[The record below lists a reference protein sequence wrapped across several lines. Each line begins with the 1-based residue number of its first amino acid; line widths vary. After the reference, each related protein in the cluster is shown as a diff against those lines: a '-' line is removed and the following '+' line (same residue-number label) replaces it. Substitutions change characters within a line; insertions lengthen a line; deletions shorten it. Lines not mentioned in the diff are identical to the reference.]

1 MLASYQGAAV
11 AIDGSAYV
19 NRNVNG
25 RVGVAQKVERTDK
38 GVPIE
43 LQRVDEWEGC
53 IFGVILDVGSDPIV
67 GQVY

>member
-25 RVGVAQKVERTDK
+25 RVGVAQNVERAHE
-38 GVPIE
+38 GVAVE